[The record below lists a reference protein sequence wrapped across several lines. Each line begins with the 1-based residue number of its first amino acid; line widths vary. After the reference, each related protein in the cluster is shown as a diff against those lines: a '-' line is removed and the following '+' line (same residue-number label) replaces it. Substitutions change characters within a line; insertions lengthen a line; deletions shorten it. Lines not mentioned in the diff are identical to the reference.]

1 MHTPYTRALAAGIAV
16 LALASAPRAAA
27 QKPAAGRVVLLDR
40 IIAVVNDEVITR
52 RDLDDR
58 IKVVLSQLKQQ
69 GTPLPPS
76 DVLEKQVLERVIYNQ
91 GQLQYAKETG
101 LRVEDSILEKAVT
114 RIAEDNKVSV
124 AAMRQ
129 TLEKEGVSFN
139 KFREELRDEIIM
151 VRLREREV

>member
-1 MHTPYTRALAAGIAV
+1 MNTPYTRALAAGIAV

-69 GTPLPPS
+69 GTPLPVH
-76 DVLEKQVLERVIYNQ
+76 DVWIAAICRQHTLPILSRD
-91 GQLQYAKETG
+91 
-101 LRVEDSILEKAVT
+101 RHFDSV
-114 RIAEDNKVSV
+114 R
-124 AAMRQ
+124 
-129 TLEKEGVSFN
+129 
-139 KFREELRDEIIM
+139 
-151 VRLREREV
+151 RLRRLEW